1 MITDQKFKTEQHH
14 ETADLSP
21 FSGGTA
27 DHPALAVMLYR
38 YAQTLDPGFT
48 GTWTFPPDYPDAE
61 AVSDY
66 AYEAMCWL
74 TIHVI
79 ITGDE
84 NNHPEPGATVTR
96 AETAVIFQRFV
107 AVAYAG

>member
-1 MITDQKFKTEQHH
+1 MTTDQKFKTEQHH
-14 ETADLSP
+14 ETTNLSP

-27 DHPALAVMLYR
+27 DRPALAATLYR
-38 YAQTLDPGFT
+38 YAQTLGLGFT
-48 GTWTFPPDYPDAE
+48 RAWAFPLDYPDAE

-74 TIHVI
+74 TMHGI

-84 NNHPEPGATVTR
+84 NNHLVPLSPGR
-96 AETAVIFQRFV
+96 KQW
-107 AVAYAG
+107 